1 MKLPAPTEFA
11 GAQLTIIIP
20 AHNEASV
27 IGRLLTALGDDY
39 GPLLDVIVVA
49 NGCTDDTVGVATAFA
64 DDAAARG
71 MSVRVI
77 DLPEPSKAAALAAGN
92 DLADPSLPRSFVDAD
107 LVISGHDL
115 VVLAD
120 QLTRQGLLA
129 VGPERIMVMDEASW
143 VVRSYTRA
151 WERLPQVANDL
162 FGRPMVVSAAAYHDR
177 LEHKGIPM
185 SDDLAFSEAFG
196 PDERAVV
203 PGTFVQIRTAR
214 TARTLLSRRVRIHMG
229 NTHLDE
235 VGGRR
240 PQSRTSPSSLAR
252 SAVGQGPLALVD
264 AAVFIGM
271 AVAARVA
278 ARRSLARGVLAW
290 RRDDSRDGSAGVRGG
305 SAG

>member
-1 MKLPAPTEFA
+1 M
-11 GAQLTIIIP
+11 
-20 AHNEASV
+20 
-27 IGRLLTALGDDY
+27 
-39 GPLLDVIVVA
+39 
-49 NGCTDDTVGVATAFA
+49 
-64 DDAAARG
+64 
-71 MSVRVI
+71 
-77 DLPEPSKAAALAAGN
+77 
-92 DLADPSLPRSFVDAD
+92 
-107 LVISGHDL
+107 
-115 VVLAD
+115 
-120 QLTRQGLLA
+120 
-129 VGPERIMVMDEASW
+129 GPERIMVMDEASW

-278 ARRSLARGVLAW
+278 ARRSLARGDLAW